1 MLLDMTSKY
10 ITKLLRTMS
19 ESMGVAHVSALDPS
33 FEEDSSNYNTSV
45 NMHPPSSV
53 MLQSI
58 RDIVSQENLT
68 NVGII
73 YDNTF
78 GEYRLCYQR

>member
-1 MLLDMTSKY
+1 M
-10 ITKLLRTMS
+10 
-19 ESMGVAHVSALDPS
+19 
-33 FEEDSSNYNTSV
+33 YNTSV

-53 MLQSI
+53 MLHSI

-73 YDNTF
+73 YDSSF
-78 GEYRLCYQR
+78 GEFTSTLGEVGERRGGGLG